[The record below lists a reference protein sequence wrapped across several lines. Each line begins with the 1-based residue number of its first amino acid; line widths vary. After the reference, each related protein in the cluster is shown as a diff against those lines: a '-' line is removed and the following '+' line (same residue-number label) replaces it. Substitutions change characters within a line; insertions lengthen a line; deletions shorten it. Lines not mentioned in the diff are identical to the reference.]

1 MQMNGHTES
10 FNHIPDDS
18 LFYAP
23 REGPHRYADAYNQ
36 GLMVDK
42 SRFRS
47 LDEEAMLTDL
57 SETNGTG
64 WYFALS
70 QLSQE
75 REVSAYRELRYSA
88 ASYDTTR
95 SQRGVN
101 KVSDNGEYQLYYVT
115 G

>member
-1 MQMNGHTES
+1 MNGHTES
-10 FNHIPDDS
+10 LEHIPDDS

-23 REGPHRYADAYNQ
+23 RDGPDRYADVYNQ
-36 GLMVDK
+36 RETADK
-42 SRFRS
+42 SRFGS
-47 LDEEAMLTDL
+47 LDEDAMLTDL
-57 SETNGTG
+57 SETYDTD

-75 REVSAYRELRYSA
+75 REAGAYQELRYSA
-88 ASYDTTR
+88 VSYDTAR

-101 KVSDNGEYQLYYVT
+101 RVIDNGEFQLYYVT

>member
-1 MQMNGHTES
+1 MNGHTES

-23 REGPHRYADAYNQ
+23 REGPHRYADVRNQ
-36 GLMVDK
+36 GLIADE

-57 SETNGTG
+57 SETYGTD

-70 QLSQE
+70 QFSQE
-75 REVSAYRELRYSA
+75 REAGAYRELRYSA
-88 ASYDTTR
+88 VSYDTAR

-101 KVSDNGEYQLYYVT
+101 QVSDNGEFQLYYVT